1 MELFYRAQEG
11 IDQCICSQR
20 FTISHLKP
28 GIKTLKI
35 HVHDCYEIYY
45 SIAGGKEFFIGDQYY
60 DIRPHDVFFIRP
72 NENHH
77 ITQLD
82 DIKHDRINIAIHPRF
97 MERYSTPDTS
107 LAGCFT
113 VPDSRALNLSPEYQK
128 RFEYLIQKIN
138 KADGFGSDLLEDLYL
153 CEGLIMLSNCLVNPD
168 ARYRPRNDSSHTTA
182 QAVLKYLNDHL
193 TEELSLDRLS
203 REFFLSPS
211 YLCRLFKKYTGISI
225 NKYVAARR
233 ISLATTLMNNGVS
246 PSEVYEQVGFNNYN
260 NFFKT
265 FVDIV
270 GTSPKNYMKYD

>member
-1 MELFYRAQEG
+1 MTGVQTCALP
-11 IDQCICSQR
+11 
-20 FTISHLKP
+20 IS
-28 GIKTLKI
+28 
-35 HVHDCYEIYY
+35 
-45 SIAGGKEFFIGDQYY
+45 
-60 DIRPHDVFFIRP
+60 
-72 NENHH
+72 
-77 ITQLD
+77 
-82 DIKHDRINIAIHPRF
+82 
-97 MERYSTPDTS
+97 
-107 LAGCFT
+107 
-113 VPDSRALNLSPEYQK
+113 
-128 RFEYLIQKIN
+128 
-138 KADGFGSDLLEDLYL
+138 
-153 CEGLIMLSNCLVNPD
+153 
-168 ARYRPRNDSSHTTA
+168 RYRPRNDSSHTTA